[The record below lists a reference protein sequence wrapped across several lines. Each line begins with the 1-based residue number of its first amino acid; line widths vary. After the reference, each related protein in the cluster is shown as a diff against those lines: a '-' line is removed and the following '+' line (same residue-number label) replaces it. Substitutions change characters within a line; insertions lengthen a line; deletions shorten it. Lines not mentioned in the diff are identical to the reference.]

1 MKEFRIARCLDD
13 NEIHEYA
20 IFADGSRK
28 KVIKNDEKYGKYFEV
43 DNELNTDC
51 KSYLRFSYSGRV
63 KDAVDMIK
71 NGNGDCIQSSNFFG
85 RCDKVIYFLNR
96 EIGEELRQ
104 KSLDGWKNTKFGYT
118 IECGYKNSFYGYSML
133 NKKNERISV
142 LGKERTPITFDSK
155 EAANEYIDALIDR
168 ARYYA
173 KRLVNNVSDV
183 KDETERDKIAHAT
196 IDEIEEYTG
205 TKFSVL
211 MDFVFDML
219 TDDSD
224 NLKIKN
230 EGCNLDEIGYRII
243 QYIVK

>member
-104 KSLDGWKNTKFGYT
+104 KSLDGWKNTKFGYA

-133 NKKNERISV
+133 NKKNERISA
-142 LGKERTPITFDSK
+142 LAKERTPITFDSK

-183 KDETERDKIAHAT
+183 KDETER
-196 IDEIEEYTG
+196 G
-205 TKFSVL
+205 
-211 MDFVFDML
+211 
-219 TDDSD
+219 
-224 NLKIKN
+224 
-230 EGCNLDEIGYRII
+230 
-243 QYIVK
+243 